1 MPGNLQTLFLF
12 FYQTRYQDL
21 KDHIALEQLRNVEE
35 KWHDAHARVKYVM
48 VQAQSAASRAKRR
61 RMLYKKKQREFD
73 EQRKKLLMMRDLN
86 SEINIGSQKS
96 SGSGSGSGDS
106 TSTSISTSTNKKMK
120 NKNKSKSNHSL
131 ASKVIAATKSTMR
144 QPRKSSSD
152 KENVKENGST
162 EKGEVVKK
170 EEDVFRLRQNLNDCN
185 LRNIQ
190 VLAEKKKKEATLNS
204 LDTNQYG
211 DDEKMDALALQYM
224 HLPPGMRT
232 KLLREILKNRRKQWN
247 LQQDEEYRLHSNK
260 VQTHRAI
267 NVGDVR
273 KMLQDGLHAS
283 ELEKETIVRW
293 KRQPLQM
300 WSSVVPDLNWA
311 IDIAVTHCV
320 WDC

>member
-86 SEINIGSQKS
+86 SEINIGSKKS
-96 SGSGSGSGDS
+96 SGGGSGSGDS
-106 TSTSISTSTNKKMK
+106 TSTSTSTSTNKKMK

-170 EEDVFRLRQNLNDCN
+170 EEDVFRLKQNLNDC
-185 LRNIQ
+185 
-190 VLAEKKKKEATLNS
+190 KSKFTL
-204 LDTNQYG
+204 
-211 DDEKMDALALQYM
+211 K
-224 HLPPGMRT
+224 
-232 KLLREILKNRRKQWN
+232 
-247 LQQDEEYRLHSNK
+247 
-260 VQTHRAI
+260 
-267 NVGDVR
+267 
-273 KMLQDGLHAS
+273 
-283 ELEKETIVRW
+283 
-293 KRQPLQM
+293 
-300 WSSVVPDLNWA
+300 
-311 IDIAVTHCV
+311 
-320 WDC
+320 

>member
-1 MPGNLQTLFLF
+1 M
-12 FYQTRYQDL
+12 

-61 RMLYKKKQREFD
+61 RMLFKKKQREFD

-86 SEINIGSQKS
+86 SEINIGSKKSS
-96 SGSGSGSGDS
+96 SGSGGGDS
-106 TSTSISTSTNKKMK
+106 GTINTSTNKIMK
-120 NKNKSKSNHSL
+120 NKKKSNHSL

-162 EKGEVVKK
+162 EKGEV
-170 EEDVFRLRQNLNDCN
+170 EDVFRLKQNLNDCN

-224 HLPPGMRT
+224 HLPSGMRT
-232 KLLREILKNRRKQWN
+232 KLQLLV
-247 LQQDEEYRLHSNK
+247 
-260 VQTHRAI
+260 VQTIVLLLLTMKNLSRHDGHQRCIGSILQHVFNDNSPALT
-267 NVGDVR
+267 NGCLDFSLDVR
-273 KMLQDGLHAS
+273 CSQSNDVALVLIDTLQPMNSL
-283 ELEKETIVRW
+283 ELWI
-293 KRQPLQM
+293 
-300 WSSVVPDLNWA
+300 N
-311 IDIAVTHCV
+311 
-320 WDC
+320 

>member
-1 MPGNLQTLFLF
+1 M
-12 FYQTRYQDL
+12 

-61 RMLYKKKQREFD
+61 RMLFKKKQREFD

-86 SEINIGSQKS
+86 SEINIGSKKSS
-96 SGSGSGSGDS
+96 SGSGGGDS
-106 TSTSISTSTNKKMK
+106 GTINTSTNKIMK
-120 NKNKSKSNHSL
+120 NKKKSNHSL

-162 EKGEVVKK
+162 EKGEV
-170 EEDVFRLRQNLNDCN
+170 EDVFRLKQNLNDCN

-224 HLPPGMRT
+224 HLPSGMRT

-283 ELEKETIVRW
+283 ELERETIVRW

-311 IDIAVTHCV
+311 TDIAVTHCV

>member
-1 MPGNLQTLFLF
+1 
-12 FYQTRYQDL
+12 
-21 KDHIALEQLRNVEE
+21 
-35 KWHDAHARVKYVM
+35 
-48 VQAQSAASRAKRR
+48 
-61 RMLYKKKQREFD
+61 
-73 EQRKKLLMMRDLN
+73 
-86 SEINIGSQKS
+86 
-96 SGSGSGSGDS
+96 
-106 TSTSISTSTNKKMK
+106 
-120 NKNKSKSNHSL
+120 
-131 ASKVIAATKSTMR
+131 MR